1 MKSFLPITCGAG
13 GIINRV
19 TLSIPHKS
27 WAWPLIWPHS
37 LCCVWTT
44 TKKTKTMSNTKQ
56 TPIIYLAQLEGTQL
70 AKKREIL
77 RLKLENLKELPH
89 DKSEFKKRKK
99 EIIAEMNALTFEMQ
113 GKYSEIFKQN
123 FKVVQY
129 MLMMFVG
136 MDFVTRLYDEAAD
149 MFKAVTVGIKR
160 DELLDFVKLCREVA
174 TRANNVVRIID
185 EAGKDA
191 MSMAYAE
198 LEEGIGESM
207 LDGLRNKVEAYGNS
221 PAGRKYFY
229 GEH

>member
-1 MKSFLPITCGAG
+1 MA
-13 GIINRV
+13 
-19 TLSIPHKS
+19 
-27 WAWPLIWPHS
+27 
-37 LCCVWTT
+37 
-44 TKKTKTMSNTKQ
+44 KQ

-77 RLKLENLKELPH
+77 RLKLENLKDLPH
-89 DKSEFKKRKK
+89 DKQEFKRKKK
-99 EIIAEMNALTFEMQ
+99 EIIAEMNALTFEIN
-113 GKYSEIFKQN
+113 GKYAEIFKQN

-174 TRANNVVRIID
+174 TKANEVVTIID
-185 EAGKDA
+185 AAGKDMA
-191 MSMAYAE
+191 SMAYAGM
-198 LEEGIGESM
+198 EEGLCTKM
-207 LDGLRNKVEAYGNS
+207 LDELREAVEAYGKS
-221 PAGRKYFY
+221 PAGKKFFF

>member
-1 MKSFLPITCGAG
+1 MA
-13 GIINRV
+13 
-19 TLSIPHKS
+19 
-27 WAWPLIWPHS
+27 
-37 LCCVWTT
+37 
-44 TKKTKTMSNTKQ
+44 KTKQS
-56 TPIIYLAQLEGTQL
+56 PIIYLAQLEGTKL

-89 DKSEFKKRKK
+89 DKQEFKKKKK
-99 EIIAEMNALTFEMQ
+99 EIIAEMNALTFDIDGKMAEM
-113 GKYSEIFKQN
+113 YKQN

-160 DELLDFVKLCREVA
+160 DELLDFVTLCREVA
-174 TRANNVVRIID
+174 TRANSVVRIVD

-198 LEEGIGESM
+198 MEDGIGEKL
-207 LDGLRNKVEAYGNS
+207 LDELREKVEAFGKT

-229 GEH
+229 GENKI

>member
-1 MKSFLPITCGAG
+1 MMPVMAPAL
-13 GIINRV
+13 
-19 TLSIPHKS
+19 
-27 WAWPLIWPHS
+27 
-37 LCCVWTT
+37 
-44 TKKTKTMSNTKQ
+44 
-56 TPIIYLAQLEGTQL
+56 TPIAPNSASSDL
-70 AKKREIL
+70 
-77 RLKLENLKELPH
+77 
-89 DKSEFKKRKK
+89 
-99 EIIAEMNALTFEMQ
+99 
-113 GKYSEIFKQN
+113 
-123 FKVVQY
+123 
-129 MLMMFVG
+129 
-136 MDFVTRLYDEAAD
+136 
-149 MFKAVTVGIKR
+149 TVGIKR

>member
-1 MKSFLPITCGAG
+1 MAKI
-13 GIINRV
+13 
-19 TLSIPHKS
+19 
-27 WAWPLIWPHS
+27 
-37 LCCVWTT
+37 
-44 TKKTKTMSNTKQ
+44 KQ
-56 TPIIYLAQLEGTQL
+56 TPMIYLAQLEGTQL

-89 DKSEFKKRKK
+89 DKQEFKRKK
-99 EIIAEMNALTFEMQ
+99 KEIVSEMNALTFDINGKMAEM
-113 GKYSEIFKQN
+113 YKQN

-149 MFKAVTVGIKR
+149 VFKAVTVGIQR

-174 TRANNVVRIID
+174 TRANRVVQIID

-198 LEEGIGESM
+198 MEDGIGEAM
-207 LDGLRNKVEAYGNS
+207 LDGLREKVEAFGKT

>member
-1 MKSFLPITCGAG
+1 MAKI
-13 GIINRV
+13 
-19 TLSIPHKS
+19 
-27 WAWPLIWPHS
+27 
-37 LCCVWTT
+37 
-44 TKKTKTMSNTKQ
+44 KQ
-56 TPIIYLAQLEGTQL
+56 TPMIYLAQLEGTQL

-89 DKSEFKKRKK
+89 DKQEFKKKKK
-99 EIIAEMNALTFEMQ
+99 EIVSEMNALTFDINGKMAEM
-113 GKYSEIFKQN
+113 FKQN

-149 MFKAVTVGIKR
+149 VFKAVTVGIKR

-174 TRANNVVRIID
+174 TRANRVVQIID

-198 LEEGIGESM
+198 MEDGIGEAM
-207 LDGLRNKVEAYGNS
+207 LDGLREKVEAFGKT

>member
-1 MKSFLPITCGAG
+1 MA
-13 GIINRV
+13 
-19 TLSIPHKS
+19 
-27 WAWPLIWPHS
+27 
-37 LCCVWTT
+37 
-44 TKKTKTMSNTKQ
+44 KQ

-89 DKSEFKKRKK
+89 DKQEFKRKKK
-99 EIIAEMNALTFEMQ
+99 EIIAEMNALTFDIE
-113 GKYSEIFKQN
+113 GKYAEIFKQN

-149 MFKAVTVGIKR
+149 MFAAVTVGIKR

-174 TRANNVVRIID
+174 TRANRVVQIID

-191 MSMAYAE
+191 MSMAYAGME
-198 LEEGIGESM
+198 DGIGEKM
-207 LDGLRNKVEAYGNS
+207 LDDLREKVEAYGKS
-221 PAGRKYFY
+221 PEGKKYFF

>member
-1 MKSFLPITCGAG
+1 MFMAS
-13 GIINRV
+13 
-19 TLSIPHKS
+19 
-27 WAWPLIWPHS
+27 
-37 LCCVWTT
+37 
-44 TKKTKTMSNTKQ
+44 TKQ
-56 TPIIYLAQLEGTQL
+56 TPIIYLAQLEGTKL

-77 RLKLENLKELPH
+77 RLQLENLRELPH
-89 DKSEFKKRKK
+89 DKQEFKKRKK
-99 EIIAEMNALTFEMQ
+99 EIIAEMNALTFDIN
-113 GKYSEIFKQN
+113 GKAAEAYRQN
-123 FKVVQY
+123 FQVVKY

-198 LEEGIGESM
+198 MEDGIGESM
-207 LDGLRNKVEAYGNS
+207 LDELRDKVEAFS
-221 PAGRKYFY
+221 KTPAGRKYFY